1 MSAKAKSAKATEAP
15 KATEAKAPEKEA
27 KVVAKIV
34 ERKITPEEII
44 DLQKEGRLKS
54 YDPATGMGTVASAGK
69 KINWPGDGNK
79 KV

>member
-15 KATEAKAPEKEA
+15 KATEAKAPEKEVKATA
-27 KVVAKIV
+27 KSV
-34 ERKITPEEII
+34 ERKITAEELIP
-44 DLQKEGRLKS
+44 LQKEGRLKS
-54 YDPATGMGTVASAGK
+54 YDPATGMGTVASVSK